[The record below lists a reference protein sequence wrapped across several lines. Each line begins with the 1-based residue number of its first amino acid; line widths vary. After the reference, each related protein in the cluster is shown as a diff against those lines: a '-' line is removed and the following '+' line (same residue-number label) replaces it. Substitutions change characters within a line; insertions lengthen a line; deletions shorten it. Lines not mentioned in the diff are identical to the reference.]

1 MKRQQK
7 FITTLSLIVALSG
20 LSPVMAAVDGGELG
34 SSVQGQSGQSRKTVL
49 STAKLDSIHAGQSA
63 REYACEGA
71 CRVAWELTRP
81 IGSAVKAYACS
92 QGIQSAC

>member
-34 SSVQGQSGQSRKTVL
+34 NSVQGQSGQSRKTVL
-49 STAKLDSIHAGQSA
+49 STAKLDSIHAGQSPA
-63 REYACEGA
+63 EYQCTGGCAFINEATKSVVPG
-71 CRVAWELTRP
+71 L
-81 IGSAVKAYACS
+81 KAYGCS
-92 QGIQSAC
+92 QGIQSWC